1 VQGCLDDNTAA
12 EFASGALPPA
22 GAGRVEG
29 HLATCRACRLLVAAL
44 AVPSSDSEA
53 DTVPREPVAREPRG
67 KRGRPLPPRATAT
80 TQPAAPTPGG
90 LAAIADRGPRLG
102 DTVGRYLVLG
112 RLGAGGM
119 GVVLSAYDPQLD
131 RRVALKLLRA
141 GLELATGEARARLVR
156 EAQAIAQLSHPNV
169 VAVHDV
175 GTAAS
180 GEVYVAME
188 LVDGETLTRWLDA
201 AARPWREVLD
211 LFLQAGRG
219 LAAAHAVGLL
229 HRDFKPDNVLVGGDG
244 RVRVTDFGLA
254 RSLLGAP
261 DGESAPRPLPAPGA
275 LHQSLTATGT
285 VLGTPRYMAPE
296 QLRGDE
302 ADARADQFS
311 FCVALYEALY
321 GRHPLRGDTAQHM
334 IDAGER
340 PLEPPE
346 GLVPSWLG
354 KALVRGLDPAPARR
368 FPSMSALL
376 GELAPIAPPRRR
388 WAALGV
394 GAVLVAGGAA
404 LALVATPSSEPPVLP
419 DGERS
424 ALVGQ
429 IAALQGERARLLAAV
444 ARQSASAE
452 EVRELRDE
460 LRRRD
465 EQIQRLVEQVAAAQA
480 SREAPRRAQVAA
492 APTGLSRAAA
502 DDALAA
508 SSDDAADCL
517 REWWSRHPDD
527 DRVIA
532 VALAVGPEGRTHS
545 VTAAGMGADPTV
557 DCVAL
562 AIGRTRFASR
572 PMLTRMMV
580 TVRFVDGVARLEP
593 TIVAV
598 EPAPPAIDLAGAPR

>member
-22 GAGRVEG
+22 GARRVES
-29 HLATCRACRLLVAAL
+29 HLATCRTCRLLVAAL
-44 AVPSSDSEA
+44 APVPGTDSDA
-53 DTVPREPVAREPRG
+53 DTAPREVREPRG
-67 KRGRPLPPRATAT
+67 KRGRPLPRGTAT
-80 TQPAAPTPGG
+80 TQPAAPTPGA
-90 LAAIADRGPRLG
+90 LAATADRGPRLG
-102 DTVGRYLVLG
+102 DTVGRYVVLA

-131 RRVALKLLRA
+131 RKVALKLLRA
-141 GLELATGEARARLVR
+141 GLELASREARARLVR
-156 EAQAIAQLSHPNV
+156 EAQAIAQLAHPNV

-188 LVDGETLTRWLDA
+188 LVDGETLTRWLDGA
-201 AARPWREVLD
+201 DRPWREVLD
-211 LFLQAGRG
+211 LFVQAGRG

-229 HRDFKPDNVLVGGDG
+229 HRDFKPDNVLVGGEG

-254 RSLLGAP
+254 RSFLGAP
-261 DGESAPRPLPAPGA
+261 GDEPAPRPEPGPGV
-275 LHQSLTATGT
+275 LHQDLTATGT

-296 QLRGDE
+296 QLRGDD

-321 GRHPLRGDTAQHM
+321 RRHPLRGDTAQHM

-340 PLEPPE
+340 ALEPPE
-346 GLVPSWLG
+346 SAVPAWIG
-354 KALVRGLDPAPARR
+354 KALLRGLDPAPARR

-376 GELAPIAPPRRR
+376 GELAPPVAPTRRR

-394 GAVLVAGGAA
+394 GAILVAGGAA
-404 LALVATPSSEPPVLP
+404 LARVATPDPGPAPPLP

-429 IAALQGERARLLAAV
+429 IAALQGERDKLLAEV
-444 ARQSASAE
+444 AQQSASASD
-452 EVRELRDE
+452 VRRLQEE

-465 EQIQRLVEQVAAAQA
+465 QQIQQMVDQLAAAQA
-480 SREAPRRAQVAA
+480 TRETPRRPTPPE
-492 APTGLSRAAA
+492 PTGLTRAVAQ
-502 DDALAA
+502 DALSA
-508 SSDDAADCL
+508 SSDDTADCL

-527 DRVIA
+527 DRQIA
-532 VALAVGPEGRTHS
+532 VGLSVLPEGRAHS
-545 VTAAGMGADPTV
+545 VTADGMGTDPTV

-562 AIGRTRFASR
+562 AIGRTRFPPR
-572 PMLTRMMV
+572 PLQTRLTV

-593 TIVAV
+593 AVVAV
-598 EPAPPAIDLAGAPR
+598 LPPPPRIDP

>member
-22 GAGRVEG
+22 GARRVES
-29 HLATCRACRLLVAAL
+29 HLATCQPCRLLVAAL
-44 AVPSSDSEA
+44 AVPTSDSEA
-53 DTVPREPVAREPRG
+53 DTLPREAPAREARG
-67 KRGRPLPPRATAT
+67 KRGRPVPPRGTAT
-80 TQPAAPTPGG
+80 TQPAAPTPGF
-90 LAAIADRGPRLG
+90 LAGIADRGPRLG

-131 RRVALKLLRA
+131 RKVALKLLRA

-254 RSLLGAP
+254 RSLIGAP
-261 DGESAPRPLPAPGA
+261 DKESAPRPLPAPGA

-296 QLRGDE
+296 QLRGDD

-321 GRHPLRGDTAQHM
+321 RRHPLRGDTAQHM

-346 GLVPSWLG
+346 GLVPTWLG

-376 GELAPIAPPRRR
+376 GALAPIAPPRRR
-388 WAALGV
+388 WAALGI

-404 LALVATPSSEPPVLP
+404 LALVATPGAEPPSLP

-429 IAALQGERARLLAAV
+429 IAALQDERAKLLAAV
-444 ARQSASAE
+444 AQQSASADD
-452 EVRELRDE
+452 VRQLRDE

-465 EQIQRLVEQVAAAQA
+465 EQIQRLVEQVASTQA
-480 SREAPRRAQVAA
+480 SREVPRRAAVPPA
-492 APTGLSRAAA
+492 APTGLGRAAA
-502 DDALAA
+502 LDALAA

-532 VALAVGPEGRTHS
+532 VGLAVGPEGRTHS

-572 PMLTRMMV
+572 PMQTRMMV

-598 EPAPPAIDLAGAPR
+598 EPPPPAIDLAGP